1 MMAHS
6 LKNYRESIVN
16 GNPLGRIGT
25 PADICGV
32 AFYLSSKAGSWVTGV
47 VIPVEGGILAK
58 GKL

>member
-1 MMAHS
+1 MTAHS
-6 LKNYRESIVN
+6 LKNFRDSVAN
-16 GNPLGRIGT
+16 GNLERIGT